1 MSQTNAMGV
10 TSFEWG
16 PILQNE
22 ADKCWFYAISFSI
35 CLSTYRLLQ
44 AFFAQAASSAT
55 TADGS
60 TKNGQDEKSKQ
71 PTNPTPVKG
80 SAYVALL
87 TQLTIDCC
95 DLTIPG
101 FSTGWIP
108 VQLTFVGAAQFT
120 SSALAIVHIW
130 RRVQVVA

>member
-1 MSQTNAMGV
+1 MGV

-16 PILQNE
+16 PKLQNE

-35 CLSTYRLLQ
+35 CLSLYRLVEL
-44 AFFAQAASSAT
+44 FFAQTTSSAT
-55 TADGS
+55 AADTPKGAE
-60 TKNGQDEKSKQ
+60 DEKSKE
-71 PTNPTPVKG
+71 PAKPTPVE
-80 SAYVALL
+80 SSTHVALL

-108 VQLTFVGAAQFT
+108 IRLVFVGAAQFT
-120 SSALAIVHIW
+120 SSALAIQHIW
-130 RRVQVVA
+130 RRVQAVG